1 MLNKEGNKR
10 MKKIDL
16 TGQRFGRLTVLR
28 EGDGQRQPNGRTV
41 RTWIC
46 KCDCG
51 NEVEVR
57 QPNLT
62 RKEFNTVSCGCYA
75 REDRAKR
82 MHEMTFKHGCRKDR
96 LYAVWCGMKRRCEKE
111 YDPEYSVYGGRGI
124 SVCDEWKDD
133 YLAFKDWAYSNG
145 YDPSKKRGECTI
157 DRIDNNKG
165 YSPDNCRIANMK
177 EQANNTS
184 TVLHYDWRGD
194 KYTLT
199 EIMKLSGTKYS
210 RTCLHKRLKKGMS
223 VDDALTLPLMI
234 NKYAFR
240 KGESA

>member
-1 MLNKEGNKR
+1 MG
-10 MKKIDL
+10 KIDL

-28 EGDGQRQPNGRTV
+28 EGSGQRQSNGKPV

-62 RKEFNTVSCGCYA
+62 RKEYNTVSCGCYA

-82 MHEMTFKHGCRKDR
+82 MQKVAFKHGGRKDR
-96 LYAVWCGMKRRCEKE
+96 LYHIWCGMRYRCEKE
-111 YDPEYSVYGGRGI
+111 YAPEYSIYGGRGI
-124 SVCDEWKDD
+124 QVCDEWRND
-133 YLAFKDWAYSNG
+133 YLAFKEWAYSNG
-145 YDPSKKRGECTI
+145 YDPTKQRGECTI

-184 TVLHYDWRGD
+184 TVLYYDWYGG

-199 EIMKLSGTKYS
+199 EIMELSGTKHN
-210 RTCLHKRLKKGMS
+210 RKLLGERIRNGMS
-223 VDDALTLPLMI
+223 IDEALTLPLRV
-234 NKYAFR
+234 NQYSFKKEEGA
-240 KGESA
+240 

>member
-1 MLNKEGNKR
+1 

-16 TGQRFGRLTVLR
+16 TGQRFGRLTVLK
-28 EGDGQRQPNGRTV
+28 EGNGRIQPNRKRV

-51 NEVEVR
+51 NEIEVG

-62 RKEFNTVSCGCYA
+62 RKEYQTVSCGCYA
-75 REDRAKR
+75 REVRAKN
-82 MHEMTFKHGCRKDR
+82 MTSVATTHGCSDDR
-96 LYAVWCGMKRRCEKE
+96 LYNIWCGMKRRCEKE
-111 YDPEYSVYGGRGI
+111 YDSEYSIYGGRGI
-124 SVCDEWKDD
+124 TVCDEWKNN

-184 TVLHYDWRGD
+184 SVLYYDWRDG

-199 EIMKLSGTKYS
+199 EIMELSGTTYT
-210 RTCLHKRLKKGMS
+210 RICLYKRLKKGMS
-223 VDDALTLPLMI
+223 VDDALSLPLQA
-234 NKYAFR
+234 NQFSE
-240 KGESA
+240 KGVMV

>member
-1 MLNKEGNKR
+1 

-16 TGQRFGRLTVLR
+16 TGRRFGRLTVLR
-28 EGDGQRQPNGRTV
+28 EGSGRQLPNGKRA

-51 NEVEVR
+51 NEVEVG
-57 QPNLT
+57 QANLT

-96 LYAVWCGMKRRCEKE
+96 LYGVWCAMKRRCEKE
-111 YDPEYSVYGGRGI
+111 YDPEYSAYGGRGI
-124 SVCDEWKDD
+124 QVCNEWEND
-133 YLAFKDWAYSNG
+133 YLAFKEWAYSNG
-145 YDPSKKRGECTI
+145 YDPLRERGECTI

-165 YSPDNCRIANMK
+165 YSPYNCRIANMK

-210 RTCLHKRLKKGMS
+210 RTCLHKRLKKEMS
-223 VDDALTLPLMI
+223 VDDALSLPLQANQFSEKEVI
-234 NKYAFR
+234 V
-240 KGESA
+240 